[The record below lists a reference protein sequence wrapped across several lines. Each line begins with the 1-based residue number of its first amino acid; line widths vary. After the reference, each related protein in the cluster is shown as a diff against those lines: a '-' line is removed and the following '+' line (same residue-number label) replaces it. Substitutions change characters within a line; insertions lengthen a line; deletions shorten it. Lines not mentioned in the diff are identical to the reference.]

1 VHRGK
6 LCSEKLLAKDSGDDR
21 LDLNRNPPGPEQPP
35 TRWDLEEGILP
46 KVLEQFD
53 PAVDP
58 VRVEDKLYSE
68 IEESRRERTLARENM
83 EDEQDR
89 GDEDDD
95 DQSETY
101 TERMDEDT
109 FTTMGNNFASP
120 ISFLESS
127 PRKFDNT
134 PTQSRMSRN
143 EIREDIPGRFHL
155 PRQQALPNVSHFQ
168 PNNNNQHSPVVQ
180 STYSP
185 SFQSQRSTSSGQA
198 FGPRHPSHAYPSMM
212 MDQGS
217 ISTFANLDS
226 QRTQHSR
233 TSSPRDT
240 EITDQITGLSVS
252 APGAP
257 RYPAAA
263 RLGRLGNDIARVC
276 RSMILLIAVFR
287 TSPIRGPTGR
297 NNAYQSGPLSTGY
310 PLGHTF

>member
-1 VHRGK
+1 MLRGK
-6 LCSEKLLAKDSGDDR
+6 DCSEKLLAKDSGDDR

-35 TRWDLEEGILP
+35 TRWNLEEGILP

-95 DQSETY
+95 DQSETN

-109 FTTMGNNFASP
+109 FTAYSFASP
-120 ISFLESS
+120 IPFLESS
-127 PRKFDNT
+127 PRNFNNT

-143 EIREDIPGRFHL
+143 EIREDISGRFHL
-155 PRQQALPNVSHFQ
+155 PPPQALPNVSQ
-168 PNNNNQHSPVVQ
+168 PNNNNQHFPVSQ

-198 FGPRHPSHAYPSMM
+198 FGPRQPSRAYPSMM

-226 QRTQHSR
+226 QRIQHSR
-233 TSSPRDT
+233 TSPPRDT

-297 NNAYQSGPLSTGY
+297 NDAYQSGPLSTGY